1 MINIYILTKEGK
13 TWNQRGMDWIRNT
26 LLDELHIV
34 DKDAVQVLGGPLYNS
49 PTWLLGALGQNEESF
64 VIISWEHINVIAPP
78 YMAGF
83 VAMLEENRK
92 NGVKKTSWETALDY
106 MHTFEKQAQQN
117 DGTAVQP
124 GGEQPQ
130 PADGETP

>member
-26 LLDELHIV
+26 LLDELHIA

-106 MHTFEKQAQQN
+106 MHTFEKQEAPDGEDPQQM
-117 DGTAVQP
+117 
-124 GGEQPQ
+124 
-130 PADGETP
+130 DGETP

>member
-13 TWNQRGMDWIRNT
+13 TWNQRGMDWIRNS

-92 NGVKKTSWETALDY
+92 NGVKKTSWETAMDY
-106 MHTFEKQAQQN
+106 MHTFEKQEAP
-117 DGTAVQP
+117 DG
-124 GGEQPQ
+124 EDPQ

>member
-13 TWNQRGMDWIRNT
+13 TWNQRGMDWIHDT

-83 VAMLEENRK
+83 VALLEENRK
-92 NGVKKTSWETALDY
+92 NGVKKTSWETAMDY
-106 MHTFEKQAQQN
+106 MHTFEKQETPDGEDPQQ
-117 DGTAVQP
+117 
-124 GGEQPQ
+124 
-130 PADGETP
+130 ADGETP